1 MPTDKKK
8 LTKTVLLDSAT
19 CAARIQDGWKCNGD
33 CKWVNVKQCQ
43 SKDPLTGL

>member
-8 LTKTVLLDSAT
+8 LIKTVLSDSAT
-19 CAARIQDGWKCNGD
+19 CAARPQLGKRCHGD
-33 CKWVNVKQCQ
+33 CKWVKQCQ